1 MTLILKNFFRTRMN
15 TENAD
20 FSVKKQKR
28 IRENQ
33 CQSASKLKLSDG

>member
-1 MTLILKNFFRTRMN
+1 MPLRAAMRRCAK
-15 TENAD
+15 AD

-33 CQSASKLKLSDG
+33 RQSVSKLKLSGS